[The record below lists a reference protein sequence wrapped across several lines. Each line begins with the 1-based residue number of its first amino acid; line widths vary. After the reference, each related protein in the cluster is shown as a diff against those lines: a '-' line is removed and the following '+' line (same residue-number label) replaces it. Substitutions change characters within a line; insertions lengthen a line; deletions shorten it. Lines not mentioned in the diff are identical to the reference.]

1 MRQCLIYISSPNMFL
16 HVDVEEQT
24 WPFMWDI
31 DGLVLSLNVTPMWI
45 LSSFLHCLENWYIQN
60 KAKV

>member
-1 MRQCLIYISSPNMFL
+1 MFL

-45 LSSFLHCLENWYIQN
+45 LSSFSHCLENWYIQN

>member
-16 HVDVEEQT
+16 QVDAEEQT
-24 WPFMWDI
+24 WPFMWNI

-45 LSSFLHCLENWYIQN
+45 LSSFLCCLENWYIQN
-60 KAKV
+60 KANV